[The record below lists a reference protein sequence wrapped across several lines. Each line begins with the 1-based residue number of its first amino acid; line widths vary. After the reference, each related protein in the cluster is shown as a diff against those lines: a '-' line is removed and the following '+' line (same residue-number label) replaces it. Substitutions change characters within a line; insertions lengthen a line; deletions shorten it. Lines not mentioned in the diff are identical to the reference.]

1 MDLFRR
7 AVAVTRAPRASLES
21 PAVPLTAGS
30 LVELF
35 GATGKSS
42 AGASVTPV
50 TALNLSTVWRAVN
63 LISTTCA
70 GLPMRTYKDGDGD
83 VRIRVRTGVAAR
95 LVDNPHPDLTPLE
108 LWELVY
114 GSLCLWGNAY
124 LLKLRNPLG
133 QLVELWWINP
143 CRVKAMRLPDEY
155 GRQTGEKRYVLDG
168 NEGNP
173 LTDKVML
180 HIPGFGY
187 DGICGVSPIRAAR
200 EGLGLAMAAE
210 GYGSRFFDSGALA
223 TGILQ
228 TDQRLEQDDARRL
241 KELWKQG
248 GSGLDAAHDIRVMGS
263 GAKFQPLSVPNDDA
277 QFLET
282 REFQVTEVARWYGI
296 PPHLLMQTT
305 NSTSWGS
312 GIESQ
317 NLGLIT
323 YTLSGY
329 LKRVE
334 QRMTRTVKPEPVYVQ
349 IDLRGLL
356 RGDSSARADYYTK
369 RFALGSLSPNDI
381 RRLEDEAPVEG
392 GDTYYVPL
400 NFAAV
405 AGPASVADPAT
416 DPAPAD
422 DPAPNPAVDAAELAQ
437 KLYLAVGK
445 VLTVAEARELVAA
458 GAGVSLDEVDA
469 MTVFEDLPPLPSPL
483 PKDDPDPEPD
493 PAAPAEPGDPAT
505 ADPAPADDGV
515 PADA

>member
-7 AVAVTRAPRASLES
+7 AIEVTRAPRASLES
-21 PAVPLTAGS
+21 PAVPITAGS

-35 GATGKSS
+35 GATGRS
-42 AGASVTPV
+42 AAGQSVTEV

-70 GLPMRTYKDGDGD
+70 GLPMRAYRDGEGD
-83 VRIRVRTGVAAR
+83 VRLRVRTGPAAR
-95 LVDNPHPDLTPLE
+95 LVADPHPDMTPLE

-133 QLVELWWINP
+133 QLAELWWISP
-143 CRVKAMRLPDEY
+143 ARVKAMRLPDAY
-155 GRQTGEKRYVLDG
+155 GRQTGEKRYILDG
-168 NEGNP
+168 NEDNP
-173 LTDKVML
+173 LSDKVML

-228 TDQRLEQDDARRL
+228 TDQRLELDDAKRL
-241 KELWKQG
+241 KELWRSG
-248 GSGLDAAHDIRVMGS
+248 GSGLDSAHDIRVMGS
-263 GAKFQPLSVPNDDA
+263 GAKFQPLSIPNDDA

-296 PPHLLMQTT
+296 PPHLLMQTEK
-305 NSTSWGS
+305 STSWGS

-334 QRMTRTVKPEPVYVQ
+334 QRMTRTVAPEPVYVQ

-356 RGDSSARADYYTK
+356 RGDSAARAEYYTK

-392 GDTYYVPL
+392 GDFYYVPL
-400 NFAAV
+400 NFAKV
-405 AGPASVADPAT
+405 EPPVPVGDLVPEVDPV
-416 DPAPAD
+416 DPEPEA
-422 DPAPNPAVDAAELAQ
+422 NPAVDAAELAQ
-437 KLYLAVGK
+437 KLYLSVGK

-458 GAGVSLDEVDA
+458 GAGVTLDEVDA
-469 MTVFEDLPPLPSPL
+469 LTVFENMPPLPSPL
-483 PKDDPDPEPD
+483 AADDPAPADPAEPD
-493 PAAPAEPGDPAT
+493 PAV
-505 ADPAPADDGV
+505 PAPADDGV
-515 PADA
+515 TTDA